1 METDILLKTINSA
14 IRMAKDQKVNSS
26 CLLGS
31 RKKEKK
37 IAITLWLAVAAILI
51 IKQVLPFK
59 IEYSDQRQLLNDI
72 FFTLAIG
79 GIFLPY
85 YGLLSVNHIK
95 IGREEISENLI
106 KLQSH
111 KDDRV
116 KKAAYNL
123 LQNFRLEKINDQDC
137 FKNLEEMKYQID
149 IPPNE
154 KPTRLKHY
162 FSFLEEKY
170 NIEISTNI
178 LDAVVLPEEETTL
191 YFFRAKESTQK
202 GIGYKEII
210 YSSKITPL
218 GTALGLIEKI
228 LSQEIPISHRTLARV
243 EKPSF
248 DVANYFYT
256 IINDE
261 KHIIIFYID
270 TDTEKNRKKLIF
282 NTVPWK
288 QCIWLKGNNAF
299 FHTK

>member
-1 METDILLKTINSA
+1 
-14 IRMAKDQKVNSS
+14 
-26 CLLGS
+26 
-31 RKKEKK
+31 
-37 IAITLWLAVAAILI
+37 
-51 IKQVLPFK
+51 
-59 IEYSDQRQLLNDI
+59 
-72 FFTLAIG
+72 
-79 GIFLPY
+79 
-85 YGLLSVNHIK
+85 
-95 IGREEISENLI
+95 
-106 KLQSH
+106 
-111 KDDRV
+111 
-116 KKAAYNL
+116 
-123 LQNFRLEKINDQDC
+123 
-137 FKNLEEMKYQID
+137 MKYQID
-149 IPPNE
+149 LSPIK